1 MLRSGLWDASA
12 RSTSC
17 VFLSRYLLHWK
28 CVWDLHAEKNEAM
41 PIKCFLK
48 ESQHHLN
55 ESPDDDIMF
64 YRWLYLFLDLL
75 QTYWW
80 WFEANISNLGSSLML
95 SVIYLSLFFPLTT
108 TETSLLVTKCLML
121 QYKISSYWL
130 LCETQHGF
138 ILWVFEFEWF
148 IGEYLVA
155 NVSEN
160 SQVQKYTLLQ
170 ALGQ

>member
-1 MLRSGLWDASA
+1 
-12 RSTSC
+12 
-17 VFLSRYLLHWK
+17 
-28 CVWDLHAEKNEAM
+28 
-41 PIKCFLK
+41 
-48 ESQHHLN
+48 
-55 ESPDDDIMF
+55 
-64 YRWLYLFLDLL
+64 
-75 QTYWW
+75 
-80 WFEANISNLGSSLML
+80 ML

-160 SQVQKYTLLQ
+160 SQVQKVHFITGFGSIDWGFASIGDTCKSANMKCFLPDLSAFSQTSAEWQADTCKFVQYLLIQ
-170 ALGQ
+170 GFKSPRAFFYSEKKPLVFFRSSPLASFTAR